1 MSGKIKFIE
10 GGEINEARGGSGRRD
25 VEVTVIKA
33 GPGNPVNNHYYS
45 AEMLEAHAH
54 IFAGNHIYADHEN
67 DPTVQRKRGGVRSTK
82 DLVGVIRETWWDA
95 EAKEVK
101 GTATILRD
109 WVWEIVEADP
119 SVLGLSISGTAGK
132 ITQRKIAGAVRNI
145 VESIR
150 ESKSV
155 DLVTRAGAG
164 GKINRILESMQE
176 DIMALEAITLDDL
189 KEHRSDLIEAAV
201 AEATSAADAPAT
213 ITVEEHKA
221 KLEEAVKAAVDTAV
235 EAAKAEAVQETEA
248 RIAAEREAAERLR
261 ENTAAVTE
269 ALAEAKLPTKTEARI
284 KRDFD
289 KLAEGDT
296 PTDELRE
303 ALQSAIKEA
312 KEELAEAAGSGEIK
326 GMGGAGGSLEES
338 GKSGAP
344 KSAGRTG
351 VHAQVMR
358 AIAPD
363 TEA

>member
-1 MSGKIKFIE
+1 MSGKVKFIE

-189 KEHRSDLIEAAV
+189 KEHRSDLIEAAM
-201 AEATSAADAPAT
+201 AEVTKDAPAT
-213 ITVEEHKA
+213 LTLEEHEA
-221 KLEEAVKAAVDTAV
+221 NVEEAVTAAVT
-235 EAAKAEAVQETEA
+235 EAKAEAVKETEA
-248 RIAAEREAAERLR
+248 RITAEREAAERLR

-284 KRDFD
+284 KRDFE

-338 GKSGAP
+338 GKSGATKP
-344 KSAGRTG
+344 AGRTG